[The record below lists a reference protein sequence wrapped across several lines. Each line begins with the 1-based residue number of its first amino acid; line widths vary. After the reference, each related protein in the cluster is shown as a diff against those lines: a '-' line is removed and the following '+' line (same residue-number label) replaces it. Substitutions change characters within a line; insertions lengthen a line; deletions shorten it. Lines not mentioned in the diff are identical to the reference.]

1 MSRSDSFLRDLAK
14 AARWHRRL
22 LAGLSAAAAV
32 YCGLTALS
40 PPPAPT
46 VAVLAAARDLPGGA
60 PPGDT
65 DLRTLHLPAQVVPKG
80 ALRPGADLAKRVL
93 AGPVRSGEPLTDARF
108 LTPTAVPTGQLAYP
122 LRLEDPDLAALLHVG
137 DQIDLYAATSTA
149 TDAATPLAQAV
160 PVLALPAP
168 RATSSPGALVVIA
181 APRETIARIAQAGA
195 NTRITV
201 AITRDTS

>member
-1 MSRSDSFLRDLAK
+1 MKRSDSFLRDLAK

-60 PPGDT
+60 PPT
-65 DLRTLHLPAQVVPKG
+65 AADLRTLKLPPQVVPAG
-80 ALRPGADLAKRVL
+80 ALRPGTDLAKRVL

-108 LTPTAVPTGQLAYP
+108 LTPTTVPPGQLAYP
-122 LRLEDPDLAALLHVG
+122 LRLEDEALAALLHVG
-137 DQIDLYAATSTA
+137 DRIDLYAATSTV
-149 TDAATPLAQAV
+149 TNAAIPLARAV
-160 PVLALPAP
+160 PVLALPTPNPSAS
-168 RATSSPGALVVIA
+168 TGALVVIA
-181 APRETIARIAQAGA
+181 APRDTIAQIAQATA
-195 NTRITV
+195 NTRITI